1 MSEIIQKLTSEIV
14 QEALEEDITEAV
26 NIHLSELLGN
36 DPSVIEYATT
46 VAKKAAEKAVLPPT
60 PPEPQFA
67 SVVEFVDNFIR
78 PMYATTASKQDQA
91 NWSPRWY
98 THSEAV
104 ARLDALWRCYEE
116 KRRANPNGFLEE
128 FLRVNADYHMR
139 QLMSADGVFA
149 QCRRDDY
156 PSVPLPIDD
165 E

>member
-1 MSEIIQKLTSEIV
+1 MSEEIEKLTSKIV
-14 QEALEEDITEAV
+14 QQILLEDIDAAV
-26 NIHLSELLGN
+26 NEHLSELFGT
-36 DPSVIEYATT
+36 DSRIFEYVTT
-46 VAKKAAEKAVLPPT
+46 SAKKAAEKAVLPPT
-60 PPEPQFA
+60 TPEPQFA